1 MIYFLPGLTK
11 HTTVMVTTDE
21 YEYEKDDDDHVAAEI
36 EIGYEGNS
44 YLHCTYMFSSA
55 KEVFKTSSFKSI
67 IYFALL
73 FTSLSIDNP
82 TSSC

>member
-36 EIGYEGNS
+36 EIGYGGNS
-44 YLHCTYMFSSA
+44 YLHCTCSQVQKKFSKRPLLKVSY
-55 KEVFKTSSFKSI
+55 I
-67 IYFALL
+67 LHYFLHHC
-73 FTSLSIDNP
+73 P
-82 TSSC
+82 